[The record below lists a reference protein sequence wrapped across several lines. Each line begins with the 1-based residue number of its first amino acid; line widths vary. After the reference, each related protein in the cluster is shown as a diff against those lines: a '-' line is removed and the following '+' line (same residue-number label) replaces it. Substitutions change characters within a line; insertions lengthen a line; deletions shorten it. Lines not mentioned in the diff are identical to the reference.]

1 MQMNGENC
9 TDHTDYTDADEQRF
23 RKIRRIRTE
32 QISPRNTHFGQKE
45 SEQETHKL
53 NIFLR
58 SKDASYVILR
68 KFLHDFGH
76 SA

>member
-1 MQMNGENC
+1 MGKNI
-9 TDHTDYTDADEQRF
+9 
-23 RKIRRIRTE
+23 RKIRKIRTE

-53 NIFLR
+53 NIFLC
-58 SKDASYVILR
+58 SSGMSYVILR
-68 KFLHDFGH
+68 KFFHDFGH

>member
-1 MQMNGENC
+1 MGKNI
-9 TDHTDYTDADEQRF
+9 
-23 RKIRRIRTE
+23 RKIRKIRTE

-68 KFLHDFGH
+68 KFFHDFGH

>member
-1 MQMNGENC
+1 MGKNI
-9 TDHTDYTDADEQRF
+9 
-23 RKIRRIRTE
+23 RKIRKIRTE

-53 NIFLR
+53 NIFLC

-68 KFLHDFGH
+68 KFFHDFGH